1 MKKRVLCYGDSNTWG
16 YIPEGQPDGFHM
28 RFPEDVRWTGVLQ
41 AALGEDYAVIEE
53 GLNGRTTSFD
63 QRGFRC
69 RNGLAYLESSLLTHE
84 PIDVAVIYLGIND
97 LKLQICGDPVKS
109 AESLAALLDYIQRA
123 RTGPEGGLTKILL
136 ILPPPMGTGILF
148 PPFRD
153 DFGGDRAIAASR
165 RLNKEYQKIAKR
177 YNLDSLDAAAYAET
191 GADGLHLTAE
201 SHVLLGHAIAEKI
214 QAMIGKEAEES
225 HAED

>member
-28 RFPEDVRWTGVLQ
+28 RFPEDIRWTGVLQ
-41 AALGEDYAVIEE
+41 SALGDDYAVVEE

-63 QRGFRC
+63 QHGFRC

-84 PIDVAVIYLGIND
+84 PIDLAVIYLGIND
-97 LKLQICGDPVKS
+97 LKLQICGDPKKS
-109 AESLAALLDYIQRA
+109 AESLAALLDFVSRA
-123 RTGPEGGLTKILL
+123 RLGPEGGPTKVLL
-136 ILPPPMGTGILF
+136 ILPPPLGAGILF

-153 DFGGDRAIAASR
+153 DFGGERAIAASR
-165 RLNKEYQKIAKR
+165 ELNREYRKIAER
-177 YNLDSLDAAAYAET
+177 LGIDSLDGAAYAEP

-201 SHVLLGHAIAEKI
+201 SHVLLGHAVAEKVRVLL
-214 QAMIGKEAEES
+214 AEG
-225 HAED
+225 A